1 MVFSLPA
8 IQRDYTDEMKL
19 AASNDIIEPCF
30 FTVHFHSIS
39 IW

>member
-8 IQRDYTDEMKL
+8 NRRHYTLEMKL
-19 AASNDIIEPCF
+19 AASNDIIRCAF
-30 FTVHFHSIS
+30 FADFHSIS